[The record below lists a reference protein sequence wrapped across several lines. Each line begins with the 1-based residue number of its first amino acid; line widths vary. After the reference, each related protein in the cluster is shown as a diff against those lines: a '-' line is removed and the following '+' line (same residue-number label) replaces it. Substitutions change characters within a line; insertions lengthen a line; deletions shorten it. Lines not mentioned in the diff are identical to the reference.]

1 MSGVFH
7 FYVKFEMPGEKL
19 DHEHDGW
26 RVFYFAI
33 MESISVKYM
42 CICILVIIDQRIKQT
57 VTVLKTLKRSIY
69 VILVNTGLKLGKSLK
84 ALHH

>member
-33 MESISVKYM
+33 MESIWVKYM
-42 CICILVIIDQRIKQT
+42 CICILVIIDQRIKQKSNSFINIKKIN
-57 VTVLKTLKRSIY
+57 LH
-69 VILVNTGLKLGKSLK
+69 NFGKYGT
-84 ALHH
+84 